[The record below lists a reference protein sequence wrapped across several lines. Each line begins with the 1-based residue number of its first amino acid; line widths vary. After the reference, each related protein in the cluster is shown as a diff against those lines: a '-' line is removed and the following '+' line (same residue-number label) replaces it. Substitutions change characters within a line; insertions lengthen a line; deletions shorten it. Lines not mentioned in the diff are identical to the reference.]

1 MKKIIYTPE
10 QDQISEIEKIVSM
23 FEMGADYLYLRKPEK
38 DISYWYAYIEQFPYG
53 WESKMITSEFKLLH
67 DLKLGG
73 FHFKRET
80 LNNISE
86 KDLIENLKML
96 KDSSIKS
103 SVTAHNLSE
112 LNKYDGQFDIVLISP
127 LFDSISKKEYHGNWD
142 FEKLKIFIENRTPL
156 STLLIGQG
164 GIVDKNFMEVQSLGL
179 DGYALLGYL
188 WNSSE
193 DVIKNFKKLI
203 YGDRG

>member
-1 MKKIIYTPE
+1 LKKIIYTPE

-73 FHFKRET
+73 FHFNREM
-80 LNNISE
+80 LQNVSE

-103 SVTAHNLSE
+103 SVTAHDLSE

-193 DVIKNFKKLI
+193 DVIENFKKLRD
-203 YGDRG
+203 GDRG

>member
-1 MKKIIYTPE
+1 LKKIIYTPE

-103 SVTAHNLSE
+103 SVTAHDLSE

-193 DVIKNFKKLI
+193 DVIENFKKLRD
-203 YGDRG
+203 GG

>member
-1 MKKIIYTPE
+1 LKKIIYTPE

-103 SVTAHNLSE
+103 SVTAHDLSE

-193 DVIKNFKKLI
+193 DVIKNFKKLSD
-203 YGDRG
+203 GDRG

>member
-193 DVIKNFKKLI
+193 DVIKNFKKLSD
-203 YGDRG
+203 GDRG

>member
-1 MKKIIYTPE
+1 LKKIIYTPE

-73 FHFKRET
+73 FHFKREM
-80 LNNISE
+80 LQNVSE

-103 SVTAHNLSE
+103 SVTAHDLSE

-193 DVIKNFKKLI
+193 DVIENFKKLRD
-203 YGDRG
+203 GDRG

>member
-103 SVTAHNLSE
+103 SVTAHDLSE
-112 LNKYDGQFDIVLISP
+112 LNKYDRSEERRVG
-127 LFDSISKKEYHGNWD
+127 KEC
-142 FEKLKIFIENRTPL
+142 LP
-156 STLLIGQG
+156 
-164 GIVDKNFMEVQSLGL
+164 
-179 DGYALLGYL
+179 
-188 WNSSE
+188 
-193 DVIKNFKKLI
+193 
-203 YGDRG
+203 

>member
-73 FHFKRET
+73 FHFNREM
-80 LNNISE
+80 LQNVSE

-103 SVTAHNLSE
+103 SVTAHDLSE

-164 GIVDKNFMEVQSLGL
+164 GIVDKNVSEVQSLGL

-193 DVIKNFKKLI
+193 DVIENFKKLRD
-203 YGDRG
+203 GDRG

>member
-1 MKKIIYTPE
+1 LKKIIYTPE

>member
-103 SVTAHNLSE
+103 SVTAHDLSE

-193 DVIKNFKKLI
+193 DVIENFKKLRD
-203 YGDRG
+203 GDRG

>member
-103 SVTAHNLSE
+103 SVTAHDLSE

-193 DVIKNFKKLI
+193 DVIKNFKKLSD
-203 YGDRG
+203 GDRG

>member
-1 MKKIIYTPE
+1 
-10 QDQISEIEKIVSM
+10 
-23 FEMGADYLYLRKPEK
+23 
-38 DISYWYAYIEQFPYG
+38 
-53 WESKMITSEFKLLH
+53 
-67 DLKLGG
+67 LKLGG

-103 SVTAHNLSE
+103 SVTAHDLSE

-164 GIVDKNFMEVQSLGL
+164 GIVDKNVMEVQSLGL

-193 DVIKNFKKLI
+193 DVIKNFKKLSD
-203 YGDRG
+203 GDRG

>member
-103 SVTAHNLSE
+103 SVTAHDLSE

-164 GIVDKNFMEVQSLGL
+164 GIVDKNVMEVQSLGL

-193 DVIKNFKKLI
+193 DVIKNFKKLSD
-203 YGDRG
+203 GDRG

>member
-1 MKKIIYTPE
+1 LKKIIYTPE

-103 SVTAHNLSE
+103 SVTAHDLSE

>member
-103 SVTAHNLSE
+103 SVTAHDLSE

>member
-1 MKKIIYTPE
+1 
-10 QDQISEIEKIVSM
+10 
-23 FEMGADYLYLRKPEK
+23 
-38 DISYWYAYIEQFPYG
+38 
-53 WESKMITSEFKLLH
+53 LH

-96 KDSSIKS
+96 KGSSIKS
-103 SVTAHNLSE
+103 SVTAHDLSE

-142 FEKLKIFIENRTPL
+142 FEKLKIFIENRKSL

-164 GIVDKNFMEVQSLGL
+164 GIDDKNVSEVQSLGL
-179 DGYALLGYL
+179 DGYTLLGYL

-193 DVIKNFKKLI
+193 NVIENFKKLSD
-203 YGDRG
+203 GDRR

>member
-73 FHFKRET
+73 FHFNREM
-80 LNNISE
+80 LQNVSE

-103 SVTAHNLSE
+103 SVTAHDLSE

-193 DVIKNFKKLI
+193 DVIENFKKLRD
-203 YGDRG
+203 GDRG

>member
-1 MKKIIYTPE
+1 LKKIIYTPE

-103 SVTAHNLSE
+103 SVTAHDLSE

-164 GIVDKNFMEVQSLGL
+164 GIVDKNVMEVQSLGL

-193 DVIKNFKKLI
+193 DVIKNFKKLSD
-203 YGDRG
+203 GDRG

>member
-1 MKKIIYTPE
+1 LKKIIYTPE

-73 FHFKRET
+73 FHFNREM
-80 LNNISE
+80 LQNVSE

-103 SVTAHNLSE
+103 SVTAHDLSE

-164 GIVDKNFMEVQSLGL
+164 GIVDKNVMEVQSLGL

-193 DVIKNFKKLI
+193 DVIKNFKKLSD
-203 YGDRG
+203 GDRG